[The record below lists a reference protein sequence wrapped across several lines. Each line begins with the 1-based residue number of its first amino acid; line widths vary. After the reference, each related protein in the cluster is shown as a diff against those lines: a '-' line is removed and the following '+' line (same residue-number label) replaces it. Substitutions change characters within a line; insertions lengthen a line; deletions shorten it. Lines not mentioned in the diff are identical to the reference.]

1 MCDWMT
7 FISLM
12 FNWTACSQKIL
23 QINGKFTEL
32 SHKFRGMDSILT
44 FLRYE
49 TTSLAQIKGRKYTFV
64 MNVVRQ
70 GKCIS

>member
-1 MCDWMT
+1 M
-7 FISLM
+7 
-12 FNWTACSQKIL
+12 

-70 GKCIS
+70 GEEMHFLIFLFLSSAVKYVVKQHINL